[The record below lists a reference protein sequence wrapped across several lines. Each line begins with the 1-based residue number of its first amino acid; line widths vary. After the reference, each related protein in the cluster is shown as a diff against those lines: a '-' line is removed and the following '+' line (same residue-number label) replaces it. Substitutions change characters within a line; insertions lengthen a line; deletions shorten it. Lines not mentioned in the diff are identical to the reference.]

1 MYKYDSKYYNSKE
14 FNYPNS
20 TSNKM
25 IRSYFN
31 FMNKDKKYPGCS
43 KIIKKTTG
51 SEYYVGAINDDFILE
66 DGSHFHHHQM
76 ISFGALF
83 KYVKSGGYYILE
95 DITEEGIDACCQRN
109 DETYKVI
116 FNLKETGKI
125 ENEHLLEEEI
135 KYIENNI
142 KQIDIYPDI
151 KNNYRV
157 AIIHKK

>member
-1 MYKYDSKYYNSKE
+1 MKHLENDRVKFFQGDQGNRENLLNMYSV
-14 FNYPNS
+14 FG
-20 TSNKM
+20 NKP
-25 IRSYFN
+25 F
-31 FMNKDKKYPGCS
+31 
-43 KIIKKTTG
+43 
-51 SEYYVGAINDDFILE
+51 DFILE

-135 KYIENNI
+135 KYIENKTKMCTLNTLS
-142 KQIDIYPDI
+142 P
-151 KNNYRV
+151 NL
-157 AIIHKK
+157 HKLLNLKSNSNPNPINLNKENFSPNT